1 MIARSEPGASGPAR
15 PSSPAGSAAPPRAR
29 APQEPRSG
37 WRQRLRGSATLQ
49 RTGELLALWLPPTAL
64 GWTIAILSGLG
75 LWWYGIERL
84 DLLLFV
90 IGICGLALVAISS
103 VLVLG
108 TALMLRRRQADAA
121 TEIAQV
127 EAMSLVRT
135 GFRLPALARLPLV
148 QLRWEW
154 QHPHDVE
161 VRTRRSEQV
170 LLEEVVALRRAEE
183 PRIVRRL
190 HVESAFGL
198 ARASFACE
206 ESRPVAILPWA
217 GRLNRSA
224 ALHSF
229 ASADGTPHPSGA
241 PEGDRMEIRRY
252 APGDPAR
259 HILWTRYAKTRELV
273 VRVPE
278 RSVDRTRR
286 IVAYLVAGPDDEPA
300 AAAAR
305 VALETGGL
313 GDSWLF
319 GADGTHDACSDLRSA
334 LGAIARS
341 GSLGTAPTCGLGA
354 FLDRVDAPGLMHCI
368 VYAAGSEGP
377 WTAQVMETLKRRTG
391 RISFVLGVDGIAQT
405 RPAPLW
411 QRVLLSAPPTAGAS
425 QEALSRVSDM
435 LVRGGASVVVADRQT
450 GRYYG
455 ELRSPTAHP
464 QGVRG

>member
-1 MIARSEPGASGPAR
+1 MIARSEPGASAPAR
-15 PSSPAGSAAPPRAR
+15 SSPAAGSPAQARAR
-29 APQEPRSG
+29 RAPLPG
-37 WRQRLRGSATLQ
+37 WRQRLRRSPALQ

-90 IGICGLALVAISS
+90 IGICGLALVGISS
-103 VLVLG
+103 ALVLG
-108 TALMLRRRQADAA
+108 TALMLRRRRSDAA
-121 TEIAQV
+121 TEIGQV

-154 QHPHDVE
+154 RHPADVE
-161 VRTRRSEQV
+161 VRTRRADHL

-183 PRIVRRL
+183 PRIVRRI

-198 ARASFACE
+198 ARASFTCE
-206 ESRPVAILPWA
+206 EARPVAILPWA

-286 IVAYLVAGPDDEPA
+286 IVAYLVAGPQDEAA

-305 VALETGGL
+305 VALESGGL

-319 GADGTHDACSDLRSA
+319 GADGTHDACSDLHSA

-341 GSLGTAPTCGLGA
+341 GSLGPVPLCGLGA

-368 VYAAGSEGP
+368 VYASGVEGS
-377 WTAQVMETLKRRTG
+377 WTPQVIETLKRRSG

-411 QRVLLSAPPTAGAS
+411 QRVLLSAPEAAGAS

-450 GRYYG
+450 GRYHG
-455 ELRSPTAHP
+455 ELRSPAAHP
-464 QGVRG
+464 QGVRR